1 MQEIIE
7 FDRIKSIN
15 IEEEMKTS
23 YIDYAM
29 SVIIGRALPDV
40 RDGLKPVHRRIIYAM
55 SQLGLTPDKTFR
67 KSARIVGDVLGK
79 YHPHGDSSVYDAMV
93 RMAQEWSIRYLIVN
107 GQGNFGSVDGDS
119 AAAMRYTEAKMGKIA
134 AELLRDINKETVD
147 FVPNFDESETEP
159 SVLPSKYPNLL
170 VNGSSGIAVGMA
182 TNIPPHNLG
191 EIIDGTIA
199 FIDDPEIT
207 IDELM
212 KHVKGPDFPTAG
224 IVLGKSGIKSAYR
237 TGRGR
242 IKVRGKVDVVTTK
255 KGKKQIVITEIPYM
269 VNKSKLVEKI
279 AELVKEKK
287 IEGISDLRDE
297 SDLKKGMSIIIDLK
311 RDANETII
319 LNQLYKHTQ
328 LQETFGVI
336 MLALVNNEPKVLN
349 LKEIL
354 FHYIEH
360 QKEIITRRTIFDLKK
375 AEARAHILEGLK
387 IALDHIDE
395 VIKLIRAA
403 ADGKVAKEQ
412 LVLRFSLSEI
422 QAQAILDMRLQRLT
436 GLEREKIEEEY
447 KELMIT
453 IAKLK
458 AILGDGQLVLNII
471 KEELIEIKE
480 KYGDKRR
487 TNFDID
493 VEDFEIEDLIEE
505 EEVVITMTHI
515 GYVKRITA
523 DNYRSQKRGG
533 KGITALSTRE
543 NDFVEHLFTTTT
555 HHYLMFFTN
564 LGKVYRLK
572 AFEIPEG
579 GRTARGTAIVNL
591 LPLEAGEQIAT
602 MIPVKEFTADKC
614 LIMATKQGIIK
625 KTDLTE
631 YDTSRKNGII
641 AINLREGDEL
651 INVRLVVQDEEI
663 VMGTQCGYAIRFSS
677 EEVRPI
683 SRTSIGVRG
692 IDLRADDVVVG
703 MDIVKKEL
711 FVLCVSENGY
721 GKLSAS
727 DLYRPQKRG
736 GKGVQTYK
744 VTKKTGQLVGFCV
757 ISRDGEIMMINNQGV
772 VIKLGGNDITAVGRN
787 TQGVRL
793 MKLKPEESI
802 ATISKVYKEDPVDDL
817 DDDDGENQMTLVD
830 TTEKQ

>member
-7 FDRIKSIN
+7 FDRIKSVN
-15 IEEEMKTS
+15 IEEEMKIS

-55 SQLGLTPDKTFR
+55 SELGLSPDKTFR

-93 RMAQEWSIRYLIVN
+93 RMAQHWSIRYLIVN

-119 AAAMRYTEAKMGKIA
+119 AAAMRYTEAKMGKITV
-134 AELLRDINKETVD
+134 ELLRDINKETVD
-147 FVPNFDESETEP
+147 FVPNFDESEMEP
-159 SVLPSKYPNLL
+159 SVLPSKFPNLL

-191 EIIDGTIA
+191 EIIDGTVA
-199 FIDDPEIT
+199 FIDDPDIT

-212 KHVKGPDFPTAG
+212 KHIKGPDFPTAG
-224 IVLGKSGIKSAYR
+224 IILGKSGIKSAYR

-242 IKVRGKVDVVTTK
+242 VKLRGKVDVVTTK
-255 KGKKQIVITEIPYM
+255 KGKKQIIITEIPYM

-297 SDLKKGMSIIIDLK
+297 SDLKKGMSIVIDLK

-319 LNQLYKHTQ
+319 INQLYKHTQ
-328 LQETFGVI
+328 LQDTFGII
-336 MLALVNNEPKVLN
+336 MLALVKNEPKVLN
-349 LKEIL
+349 LKEVL
-354 FHYIEH
+354 FYYIEH
-360 QKEIITRRTIFDLKK
+360 QKEVITRRTIFDLKK

-403 ADGKVAKEQ
+403 ADGKIAKIQ
-412 LVLRFSLSEI
+412 LIERFTLSEI

-447 KELMIT
+447 RELMIT
-453 IAKLK
+453 IGQLK
-458 AILGDGQLVLNII
+458 AILADGQLVLNII
-471 KEELIEIKE
+471 KEELLEVKE
-480 KYGDKRR
+480 KFNDKRR
-487 TNFDID
+487 TAFDID

-591 LPLEAGEQIAT
+591 LPLEEGEQIAT
-602 MIPVKEFTADKC
+602 MIPVKEFTAEKY

-625 KTDLTE
+625 KTNLTE

-641 AINLREGDEL
+641 SINLREGDEL
-651 INVRLVVQDEEI
+651 INVRLVEQDEEI
-663 VMGTQCGYAIRFSS
+663 VMGTQCGYAIRFDS

-692 IDLRADDVVVG
+692 IDLREDDVVVG
-703 MDIVKKEL
+703 MDIVKEDL

-744 VTKKTGQLVGFCV
+744 VTKKTGELVGFCV

-772 VIKLGGNDITAVGRN
+772 VIKLEGNDITAVGRN

-802 ATISKVYKEDPVDDL
+802 ATISKVYKEDTVDDF
-817 DDDDGENQMTLVD
+817 DDEEENQMTLID
-830 TTEKQ
+830 TTEKE

>member
-7 FDRIKSIN
+7 FDRIKSVN
-15 IEEEMKTS
+15 IEEEMKIS

-55 SQLGLTPDKTFR
+55 SELGLSPDKTFR

-93 RMAQEWSIRYLIVN
+93 RMAQHWSIRYLIVN

-119 AAAMRYTEAKMGKIA
+119 AAAMRYTEAKMGKITV
-134 AELLRDINKETVD
+134 ELLRDINKETVD
-147 FVPNFDESETEP
+147 FVPNFDESEMEP
-159 SVLPSKYPNLL
+159 SVLPSKFPNLL

-191 EIIDGTIA
+191 EIIDGTVA
-199 FIDDPEIT
+199 FIDDPDIT

-212 KHVKGPDFPTAG
+212 KHIKGPDFPTAG

-242 IKVRGKVDVVTTK
+242 VKLRGKVDVVTTK
-255 KGKKQIVITEIPYM
+255 KGKKQIIITEIPYM

-297 SDLKKGMSIIIDLK
+297 SDLKKGMSIVIDLK

-319 LNQLYKHTQ
+319 INQLYKHTQ
-328 LQETFGVI
+328 LQDTFGII
-336 MLALVNNEPKVLN
+336 MLALVKNEPKVLN
-349 LKEIL
+349 LKEVL
-354 FHYIEH
+354 FYYIEH
-360 QKEIITRRTIFDLKK
+360 QKEVITRRTIFDLKK

-403 ADGKVAKEQ
+403 ADGKIAKIQ
-412 LVLRFSLSEI
+412 LIERFTLSEI

-447 KELMIT
+447 RELMIT
-453 IAKLK
+453 IGQLK
-458 AILGDGQLVLNII
+458 AILADGQLVLNII
-471 KEELIEIKE
+471 KEELLEVKE
-480 KYGDKRR
+480 KFNDKRR
-487 TNFDID
+487 TAFDID

-591 LPLEAGEQIAT
+591 LPLEEGEQIAT
-602 MIPVKEFTADKC
+602 MIPVKEFTAEKY

-625 KTDLTE
+625 KTNLTE

-641 AINLREGDEL
+641 SINLREGDEL
-651 INVRLVVQDEEI
+651 INVRLVEQDEEI
-663 VMGTQCGYAIRFSS
+663 VMGTQCGYAIRFDS

-692 IDLRADDVVVG
+692 IDLREDDVVVG
-703 MDIVKKEL
+703 MDIVKEDL
-711 FVLCVSENGY
+711 YVLCVSENGY

-744 VTKKTGQLVGFCV
+744 VTKKTGELVGFCV

-772 VIKLGGNDITAVGRN
+772 VIKLEGNDITAVGRN

-793 MKLKPEESI
+793 MKLKQEESI
-802 ATISKVYKEDPVDDL
+802 ATISKVYKEDPVDDF
-817 DDDDGENQMTLVD
+817 DDEEENQMTLID
-830 TTEKQ
+830 TTEKV

>member
-1 MQEIIE
+1 MDEIIE
-7 FDRIKSIN
+7 FDRVKSIN

-191 EIIDGTIA
+191 EIIDGTVA

-360 QKEIITRRTIFDLKK
+360 QKEIITRRTIFELKK

-412 LVLRFSLSEI
+412 LMERFSLSEI

-447 KELMIT
+447 RELMLT
-453 IAKLK
+453 IANLK
-458 AILGDGQLVLNII
+458 AILADPQLVLNII

-487 TNFDID
+487 TSFDID

-564 LGKVYRLK
+564 FGKVYRLK

-602 MIPVKEFTADKC
+602 MIPVKEFTADKY

-651 INVRLVVQDEEI
+651 INVRLVEQDEEI
-663 VMGTQCGYAIRFSS
+663 VMGTQCGYAIRFNS

-692 IDLRADDVVVG
+692 IDLREDDVVVG
-703 MDIVKKEL
+703 MDIVKEDL

-744 VTKKTGQLVGFCV
+744 VTKKTGELVGFCV

-772 VIKLGGNDITAVGRN
+772 VIKLEGNDITAVGRN

-793 MKLKPEESI
+793 MKLNPEESI

-817 DDDDGENQMTLVD
+817 DEDGENQVTLLD
-830 TTEKQ
+830 ATEKE